1 MPSALSG
8 AAGPAREPSPV
19 DAIVLVR
26 DGAPWVA
33 DCLRALSGQT
43 APLRRLA
50 IVLAGDSDDPCHAP
64 EGLPEPIVVVAR
76 GCCDARAVR
85 AGMAALRAAA
95 VPEPA
100 GSTPPERP
108 PTSAVAPT
116 PSPRPEP
123 AAAPTGWVWVVQDDC
138 RPEAGC
144 LAHLLQSAAEHP
156 TAAVLGPKHV
166 DEQQPDR
173 LVAVGL
179 AVSRTGRRVAVPR
192 APELDQGQHD
202 DRSQVLAAAAGALL
216 VRADVLEDLGGPDPR
231 LSAAWD
237 LDLGWRV
244 RDAGHEVL
252 VVPQARARTA
262 RASERGLRSRERLP
276 FAGVPWADLE
286 ARGVVRA
293 RVLAERADW
302 ERERRAASAA
312 HVRRRRRASRQ
323 VVLARHPWWQV
334 PLVIA
339 QVLGC
344 GLGLALLLLVA
355 KRPRAARAELSDA
368 LSVLALHRWLPARTS
383 PPRGGRSRVGDL
395 LSPQHEALRG
405 VTDELSRALPGA
417 RHPTAADGVEDDR
430 PDLVE
435 PGPVSDEAEDLPG
448 EARGAGVTRHP
459 VLLALLAAVL
469 LTVVGWWGVL
479 SQDLGGLR
487 DRGLVGGE
495 LLPASG
501 DAAAAW
507 TRYLTSWSEDG
518 AGTALPAPLWTPL
531 LAGPA
536 ALVELLPGRTPSAPT
551 GTTVALLLLVALPL
565 AVLSAYLSGRVVTR
579 RSWPRALVALAWGL
593 SPALLVGLREGR
605 VGAAALGLLLP
616 PLLAGLAACSRRR
629 PWWPAVG
636 ATLLVAAAAASVAPL
651 LLVVVAVAGILVGGL
666 GAGRSRVAGLLLVLV
681 PGALLGPDVR
691 AWWHGPELL
700 LTGPGLARW
709 GTAPRP
715 WTAALLWPTEPAL
728 DPSLALPGPTWLQQG
743 WPVLMAPVLLAG
755 LAGMLVSGR
764 RGRLAGPLAGLAV
777 LALALACF
785 APSLTLARVV
795 DQAGA
800 HRVTAW
806 TGAPVLLLTLALLA
820 AALVGADAVW
830 HSGAALP
837 ATSPGRVVRVL
848 GWTLVGLL
856 TLTVVAQACWLS
868 VVRLDGQLRV
878 GPQRLPGIAAD
889 GAGSALRTRYL
900 ALHPQG
906 RSLGYELLP
915 GDPVE
920 VVRSL
925 PRADAE
931 DPCAAPVADLLG
943 GAPAGG
949 TSPTAARRL
958 AALGVA
964 FVGLQPAVP
973 EVATTLDTTAGL
985 ARLTDPGEVSL
996 WRVSPQGAGPGAS
1009 APLAVSAVQVL
1020 GPDGELVG
1028 SVPVR
1033 GAGPRA
1039 SGDLPAGAATLAVAR
1054 PSSWARTAE
1063 VSVDGVVVRA
1073 VDRQGLAAYPLPP
1086 GAHHVEI
1093 GPTTS
1098 WSWWR
1103 WAQLGL
1109 LAVVVVLALP
1119 LGARPQEQENR

>member
-1 MPSALSG
+1 MT
-8 AAGPAREPSPV
+8 ARS
-19 DAIVLVR
+19 
-26 DGAPWVA
+26 
-33 DCLRALSGQT
+33 
-43 APLRRLA
+43 APLE
-50 IVLAGDSDDPCHAP
+50 SAP
-64 EGLPEPIVVVAR
+64 AATTSRADTVAP
-76 GCCDARAVR
+76 DATSAPASTV
-85 AGMAALRAAA
+85 APTSPPS
-95 VPEPA
+95 PEPA
-100 GSTPPERP
+100 P
-108 PTSAVAPT
+108 AP
-116 PSPRPEP
+116 
-123 AAAPTGWVWVVQDDC
+123 AGWVWVVQDDC

-144 LAHLLQSAAEHP
+144 LAHLVQAATEHP
-156 TAAVLGPKHV
+156 AAAVLGPKHLD
-166 DEQQPDR
+166 DEQPDR
-173 LVAVGL
+173 LVEMGL

-192 APELDQGQHD
+192 VPELDQGQHD
-202 DRSQVLAAAAGALL
+202 DRSQVLAAGAGALL
-216 VRADVLEDLGGPDPR
+216 VRADVLDDLGGPDPR

-252 VVPQARARTA
+252 VVPEARARTA

-276 FAGVPWADLE
+276 FAGVPWAELE
-286 ARGVVRA
+286 ERGILRE

-302 ERERRAASAA
+302 DRERRAAAAA
-312 HVRRRRRASRQ
+312 HLRRRRRASRH
-323 VVLARHPWWQV
+323 VALARHPWWQV
-334 PLVIA
+334 PLVMA

-344 GLGLALLLLVA
+344 GLALALLLLVA

-368 LSVLALHRWLPARTS
+368 LAVLALHRWLPARTS
-383 PPRGGRSRVGDL
+383 PPRGVRVAVGDL
-395 LSPQHEALRG
+395 LTPQHETLRG
-405 VTDELSRALPGA
+405 VMDELARALPGA
-417 RHPTAADGVEDDR
+417 RRAAATDVADDDR

-448 EARGAGVTRHP
+448 EEPGAGAARHP
-459 VLLALLAAVL
+459 VLLALLAATV
-469 LTVVGWWGVL
+469 LTVIGWWGVL
-479 SQDLGGLR
+479 GQDLGGFR

-507 TRYLTSWSEDG
+507 TRYLTSWSGDG
-518 AGTALPAPLWTPL
+518 AGMARPAPLWTPL
-531 LAGPA
+531 LAGSA
-536 ALVELLPGRTPSAPT
+536 ALVELLPGRTPTAPT
-551 GTTVALLLLVALPL
+551 GTAVALLLVAALPL
-565 AVLSAYLSGRVVTR
+565 SVLSAYLSGRVVTHR
-579 RSWPRALVALAWGL
+579 PWPRALVALAWGL

-651 LLVVVAVAGILVGGL
+651 LLVVVAVAGILIGGL

-728 DPSLALPGPTWLQQG
+728 DPSLALPGPTWLQQW

-755 LAGMLVSGR
+755 LAGMLVPGR
-764 RGRLAGPLAGLAV
+764 RGRLTGPLAGLAV
-777 LALALACF
+777 LALALASF
-785 APSLTLARVV
+785 APSLTLAQVV
-795 DQAGA
+795 DQAGT

-830 HSGAALP
+830 RSGAALP
-837 ATSPGRVVRVL
+837 ATSPGRAVRWT
-848 GWTLVGLL
+848 GWTLAGLL
-856 TLTVVAQACWLS
+856 ALTVVAQACWLS
-868 VVRLDGQLRV
+868 VVRLDDHLRV
-878 GPQRLPGIAAD
+878 GPQRLPQIVAD
-889 GAGSALRTRYL
+889 GAGSALHTRYL

-906 RSLGYELLP
+906 RALGYELLP

-925 PRADAE
+925 PRTQVV
-931 DPCAAPVADLLG
+931 DPSEGPVSDLLG
-943 GAPAGG
+943 GAPTGG

-958 AALGVA
+958 ADLGVG
-964 FVGLQPAVP
+964 FVGLRPAAP
-973 EVATTLDTTAGL
+973 EVTTILDTTAGL
-985 ARLTDPGEVSL
+985 ARLSDPGDVSL
-996 WRVSPQGAGPGAS
+996 WRVSPRGAGPGGS
-1009 APLAVSAVQVL
+1009 APLVVSAVQVL

-1028 SVPVR
+1028 SVPVH
-1033 GAGPRA
+1033 GPGPRA
-1039 SGDLPAGAATLAVAR
+1039 SGDLPERAAILTVAR

-1063 VSVDGVVVRA
+1063 VTVDGVAVRA
-1073 VDRQGLAAYPLPP
+1073 VERQGLAAYPLPP

-1093 GPTTS
+1093 SPTTS

-1109 LAVVVVLALP
+1109 LVVVGVLALP
-1119 LGARPQEQENR
+1119 LGARPQERESR